1 MAYTM
6 LDGLGSV
13 RGLTD
18 QAGSVVWAASYD
30 AFGVPRYASGAAR
43 TTLGYTGARTGA
55 ADGTVHL
62 RARQLSPSLGRFLQ
76 RDSVAGLPARPQ
88 SLNRYAYTENNAT
101 TATDPSGHQSR
112 PYTPPSNP
120 YPYVRNS
127 VAGGCRPA
135 GVEDEIRALQRRL
148 DELRRERG
156 LFDKI
161 FLGDFE
167 DEALD
172 IQLKINAL
180 QGGRQQLEQRLYDT
194 LNSPD
199 VMALR
204 VFANPT
210 SRVLIGGDLETWQA
224 VPWGQRV
231 LEGGLAAAFY
241 GASLYRGGQAFREV
255 GRLRKAEEE
264 LAGRRVLSWRG
275 ESTVI
280 TASSEIT
287 AFRVYGGEARQAGKW
302 VTLGRPASARAA
314 LEASALPPG
323 NTAQFVSEYRI
334 PAGTRLRIGVTH
346 EAYGAPGGGLQIRL
360 LDRIP
365 GSAIEPGVELPL
377 GSLSSR

>member
-1 MAYTM
+1 
-6 LDGLGSV
+6 
-13 RGLTD
+13 
-18 QAGSVVWAASYD
+18 
-30 AFGVPRYASGAAR
+30 
-43 TTLGYTGARTGA
+43 
-55 ADGTVHL
+55 
-62 RARQLSPSLGRFLQ
+62 
-76 RDSVAGLPARPQ
+76 
-88 SLNRYAYTENNAT
+88 
-101 TATDPSGHQSR
+101 
-112 PYTPPSNP
+112 
-120 YPYVRNS
+120 
-127 VAGGCRPA
+127 
-135 GVEDEIRALQRRL
+135 
-148 DELRRERG
+148 
-156 LFDKI
+156 
-161 FLGDFE
+161 
-167 DEALD
+167 
-172 IQLKINAL
+172 
-180 QGGRQQLEQRLYDT
+180 
-194 LNSPD
+194 
-199 VMALR
+199 
-204 VFANPT
+204 
-210 SRVLIGGDLETWQA
+210 
-224 VPWGQRV
+224 
-231 LEGGLAAAFY
+231 
-241 GASLYRGGQAFREV
+241 V